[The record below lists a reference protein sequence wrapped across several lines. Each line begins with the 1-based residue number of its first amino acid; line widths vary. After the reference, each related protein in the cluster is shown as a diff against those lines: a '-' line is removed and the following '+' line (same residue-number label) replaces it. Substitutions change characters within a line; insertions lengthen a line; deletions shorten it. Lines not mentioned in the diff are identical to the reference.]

1 LLHHIPYAL
10 SFFRGEGLHWLGA
23 PRETAEL
30 WLETAELWLETA
42 ELWLETAELS
52 RENCSGEGLKER
64 LNCLAKTRNA
74 SHAPPL

>member
-1 LLHHIPYAL
+1 M
-10 SFFRGEGLHWLGA
+10 SWS

-30 WLETAELWLETA
+30 WRETAKLSR
-42 ELWLETAELS
+42 ETAELS
-52 RENCSGEGLKER
+52 RETAGLWRENCSGEGLKER